1 MTRQLTLP
9 ADATVS
15 CPQCRAEFP
24 LAEGIAGHVIE
35 SYADAAEAERRR
47 LAGELREEAAAEA
60 RRSLAREHDRA
71 LAALREELAVSRA
84 ETEERERR
92 FAERLER
99 EKARAAE
106 EAREGSE
113 RLAADLA
120 ARDAQLAEMRA
131 RETDLH
137 RRQRELEDRARALE
151 LETERRLAEERG
163 RIAATAES
171 QAAERWQLRQREL
184 EKKLEDAQK
193 ANDDLARKL
202 QQGSSQLHGE
212 TLELELERLLA
223 EAFPHD
229 RIEEVKK
236 GQRGADVL
244 QEVRLP
250 SGTSCGR
257 IVWEAK
263 NAANWAKAWVDKLK
277 EDQQASQADLAVLV
291 ATARPPELAESF
303 GPHEGVWVVPPG
315 LALPLARALRQ
326 TLVEAQ
332 RHRVVAAGRDDHAAA
347 LLDYLTSPQF
357 ANRLRGVVE
366 AFQALRADLQRERDA
381 MERLWKRRETQLER
395 VVKNLMGMSGEIEAI
410 TRQELPGLDPLALP
424 GGSDAPEE
432 EEESPT
438 P

>member
-1 MTRQLTLP
+1 
-9 ADATVS
+9 
-15 CPQCRAEFP
+15 
-24 LAEGIAGHVIE
+24 
-35 SYADAAEAERRR
+35 
-47 LAGELREEAAAEA
+47 
-60 RRSLAREHDRA
+60 
-71 LAALREELAVSRA
+71 ALREELAASRA
-84 ETEERERR
+84 DTAERERR

-99 EKARAAE
+99 EKSLAVE
-106 EAREGSE
+106 EAREAASRLSE
-113 RLAADLA
+113 ELAT
-120 ARDAQLAEMRA
+120 REAQVAELRA
-131 RETDLH
+131 READLH
-137 RRQRELEDRARALE
+137 RQRAELADRAHALE

-163 RIAATAES
+163 RIAEAAES

-184 EKKLEDAQK
+184 EKKLDDAQK

-244 QEVRLP
+244 QEVRLA
-250 SGTSCGR
+250 SGTACGR

-263 NAANWAKAWVDKLK
+263 NAANWAKAWVEKLK
-277 EDQQASQADLAVLV
+277 EDQQASRADLAVLV

-303 GPHEGVWVVPPG
+303 GLHQGVWVVPPV
-315 LALPLARALRQ
+315 LALPLAHALRQ
-326 TLVEAQ
+326 TLLEAQ

-381 MERLWKRRETQLER
+381 MERLWKRRETPLER
-395 VVKNLMGMSGEIEAI
+395 VIKNLMGMIGEIEAI

-424 GGSDAPEE
+424 EGAETQEE
-432 EEESPT
+432 EENPT

>member
-1 MTRQLTLP
+1 MSRTLTLP

-15 CPQCRAEFP
+15 CPSCRADFP
-24 LAEGIAGHVIE
+24 LSEGIAGHVIE
-35 SYADAAEAERRR
+35 SYADAAETERRR
-47 LAGELREEAAAEA
+47 LAEELREAAAAEA
-60 RRSLAREHDRA
+60 RRGLAREHERD
-71 LAALREELAVSRA
+71 LAALRDELAASRVDI
-84 ETEERERR
+84 EERERR
-92 FAERLER
+92 FVERLER
-99 EKARAAE
+99 EKSRAAE
-106 EAREGSE
+106 ESREAAS
-113 RLAADLA
+113 RLLEELA
-120 ARDAQLAEMRA
+120 TREAQLAELRA

-137 RRQRELEDRARALE
+137 RQRSELEDRARALE

-163 RIAATAES
+163 RIAEAAES
-171 QAAERWQLRQREL
+171 QATERWQLRQREL

-212 TLELELERLLA
+212 ALELELERLLA

-229 RIEEVKK
+229 LIEEVKK

-244 QEVRLP
+244 QEVRTP
-250 SGTSCGR
+250 SGSSCGR

-291 ATARPPELAESF
+291 ATARPPELGESF
-303 GPHEGVWVVPPG
+303 GLHQGVWVVPPG
-315 LALPLARALRQ
+315 LALPLAQALRQ

-332 RHRVVAAGRDDHAAA
+332 KHRVIAAGRDDHAAA

-366 AFQALRADLQRERDA
+366 AFQTLRSDLQRERDA

-424 GGSDAPEE
+424 EAAETGEE
-432 EEESPT
+432 EGNP
-438 P
+438 PA